1 MQAVYNNGLL
11 IKLSKDFNLYLD
23 NSIANIADDAKS
35 RFGEIDNTPVFKG
48 ATVIDL
54 DHYTLAIGEVGDPH
68 HGAKGQLHMGGAIEI
83 VAIDLAASSLFAVI
97 AVSIIAGIAGF
108 AIAAPA
114 AAVTLVITAATGHQQ
129 QAKR

>member
-1 MQAVYNNGLL
+1 MQAVYNNVLL
-11 IKLSKDFNLYLD
+11 IKLSKDFNLYFD
-23 NSIANIADDAKS
+23 NPVTNIADGAKG
-35 RFGEIDNTPVFKG
+35 RFGEIDNTPAFKG
-48 ATVIDL
+48 AAIIDL

-68 HGAKGQLHMGGAIEI
+68 HGAEGQFHMGGAIEV

-114 AAVTLVITAATGHQQ
+114 AAVTLVITAATGRQQ